1 MDGTTITNNQRIV
14 GALPTIRYAIDNGA
28 KAVVLM
34 SHLGRPDG
42 QKVAKYSLAPVAKE
56 LQALLGRDVVFL
68 GDCVGKDVEERVVQ
82 ASGGLGAPLSAIDL
96 AVF

>member
-68 GDCVGKDVEERVVQ
+68 DDCVGKDVEERVAQ
-82 ASGGLGAPLSAIDL
+82 ASGGLGTPLFVIGL
-96 AVF
+96 VVF